1 VSPVMSACA
10 LHVLFRPA
18 EDAPR
23 ATRTQPGGQII
34 SETRTPN
41 MAQNLPTLSGF
52 GCGDRQ
58 VSNGRPYRNRSVREL
73 DATPAFAHL
82 TNDA

>member
-1 VSPVMSACA
+1 M
-10 LHVLFRPA
+10 LFRPA

-58 VSNGRPYRNRSVREL
+58 LAETSGESAGDGNNKEL
-73 DATPAFAHL
+73 
-82 TNDA
+82 